1 MDPATPFHSY
11 RRCESGR
18 RVSDDPADT
27 GPTAAL
33 ASGLAPTG
41 PYRGAA
47 GSAGAATVGAR
58 SLR

>member
-11 RRCESGR
+11 RSWSAGR
-18 RVSDDPADT
+18 WVTDDPADT

-41 PYRGAA
+41 PYRAAA